1 MAMENMLFVSI
12 IMDAFFFYSLFW
24 AALTD
29 IKKREI
35 PNVTAIIIAAL
46 GAVAAVLS
54 ESVIEHLLGLAIAV
68 PLVIPGLLGHMG
80 GGDYKLLLGTGLYLG
95 LTKSLLAVVLSV
107 PATICVVVYLLAK
120 KKTLKNVR
128 IPLAPLI
135 AFGCMGSVI
144 IKWGLLVCN

>member
-1 MAMENMLFVSI
+1 MNVWLLSI
-12 IMDAFFFYSLFW
+12 VMDVFFFYSLSW

-35 PNVTAIIIAAL
+35 PNATAIIIAIL

-54 ESVIEHLLGLAIAV
+54 ESMVEHLLGLAIAL
-68 PLVIPGLLGHMG
+68 PLIIPGLLGHMG

-95 LTKSLLAVVLSV
+95 LTQSLLAFVLSV
-107 PATICVVVYLLAK
+107 PATACIAIYLLAK
-120 KKTLKNVR
+120 KKTLRDIR

-135 AFGCMGSVI
+135 AFGCVGSVI
-144 IKWGLLVCN
+144 VKWTAMV

>member
-1 MAMENMLFVSI
+1 MENILFVSI
-12 IMDAFFFYSLFW
+12 VMDAFFFYSLFW

-54 ESVIEHLLGLAIAV
+54 ESVTEHLLGLAIAV

-80 GGDYKLLLGTGLYLG
+80 GGDYKLLLGTDY
-95 LTKSLLAVVLSV
+95 
-107 PATICVVVYLLAK
+107 
-120 KKTLKNVR
+120 TLDLQK
-128 IPLAPLI
+128 A
-135 AFGCMGSVI
+135 S
-144 IKWGLLVCN
+144 